1 MGLNLLTAKKLNLI
15 PKENQKTTTK
25 LPILLFIKT
34 KKVKREKIL
43 CRIFYALNTWIDKT
57 YLARKKLSKDRL
69 STIT

>member
-25 LPILLFIKT
+25 LTILLFIKA

-43 CRIFYALNTWIDKT
+43 CGIFYALNTWIDKT